1 MREAEATGA
10 QELISTCPFCHAGL
24 QVGIKAL
31 DFPLVMKDLSCLV
44 EESLIKKMGK
54 SKRGVKR

>member
-1 MREAEATGA
+1 
-10 QELISTCPFCHAGL
+10 
-24 QVGIKAL
+24 VGIKAL